1 MKKVL
6 LLFSLFI
13 LAINAQSLVKTIPLP
28 ASAYYNSA
36 YGLVY
41 ANGKLWISTASSTT
55 GLKGKLIGMDTLGN
69 VTDSIMINY
78 PTLRESQ
85 GLGWDGTHFWY
96 NERLTSRHNFR
107 KVTTAGEVVDSINMT
122 TYYMGGTAYDRGGLW
137 FTVYYPNTSAGVY
150 KIDIATRQLVD
161 TLPTFGLQPQGVTM
175 KGDTLFYVMENFEG
189 DAERIYAVNIETED
203 TLFSFPVPKGTGSSI
218 SPRGLA
224 WDGRYLWLLARVLGS
239 STQRALYKFDLG
251 GSGTPQIQ
259 LTTTTIEYGN
269 VQIGSNA
276 TSQIFLSN
284 VGTGP
289 LRIDSLEFSAAAFTS
304 SQQFPLVVPAGQSAQ
319 IPVTFTPAD
328 PVYYKESVSIYH
340 NDINF
345 AFSKTKLNGRGIY
358 VGPAIVASSPSL
370 DYGSKR
376 VRSNGYKEITLSNVG
391 SAPILVDSLSFGT
404 ETYFIPKSPAAFQID
419 SVGSVTFRVWTYPKS
434 FGVHNDTLRVYSNA
448 TNAAQLNI
456 PLTTMVT
463 GMDSSLGAKYWE
475 GVIPD
480 NPKTSADD
488 LSAKFIKKAGDLNGD
503 GIADM
508 IVATDNYWTIAYNG
522 NSSVSADILWK
533 FNSYRNNNDAGSV
546 SRVGSLMPVA
556 DVNNDGIGDVCI
568 GTAGGSEYVYMI
580 DGATGDKLWEF
591 GDSVNYDLGDINGID
606 GKRDW
611 NGDGTIDILAT
622 ASGNETNGNGRF
634 SVYLLNG
641 KTGAVIWRID
651 DSGTKKMKD
660 AVVSFPTGGACT
672 QRVSNAT
679 TAEIYAFNEL
689 AQVLWTFPTDR
700 SVWGMDVL
708 YDTVSNRR
716 FVIAG
721 DIGGKVYSVDV
732 STGQQY
738 WTGQVGTGFIEDLIV
753 INDMNDDGVADVLV
767 QALTPYIWVLSG
779 KSGAMIFASPTGG
792 NNLGAGLLG
801 DLNADGYPEIGVA
814 SLDNKAWVFNGKDGD
829 TVFTYSF
836 GPGSNSFATEAVWGM
851 DDIDRNG
858 TLEFIAGWRDGFVVA
873 FSGGFDVPVGVKGNL
888 IFIPA
893 EYSLE
898 QNYPNPFNPSTI
910 IEFMIPVQAEV
921 SLKIYDLLGSEVATL
936 VNEVR
941 DAGQH
946 FVQWN
951 GKNGMGQSVNSGI
964 YFYTMKAGDFVST
977 KKMMLLK

>member
-1 MKKVL
+1 MI

-13 LAINAQSLVKTIPLP
+13 LGINAQSLVKTIPLP

-36 YGLVY
+36 YGLVF
-41 ANGKLWISTASSTT
+41 ANGKLWLSTASSTT

-107 KVTTAGEVVDSINMT
+107 KVTTAGEVLDSINMT

-137 FTVYYPNTSAGVY
+137 FSVYYPNTSAGVY
-150 KIDIATRQLVD
+150 KIDIATKQLVD
-161 TLPTFGLQPQGVTM
+161 TLPVFGLQPQGVTM

-189 DAERIYAVNIETED
+189 DPERIYAVNIETED
-203 TLFSFPVPKGTGSSI
+203 TLFSFPVPQGTGASI

-224 WDGRYLWLLARVLGS
+224 WDGRYLWLLARVIGS

-259 LTTTTIEYGN
+259 LVTTAIEYGN
-269 VQIGSNA
+269 VQIGSNF
-276 TSQIFLSN
+276 TSQIFLNN
-284 VGTGP
+284 VGTGT
-289 LRIDSLEFSAAAFTS
+289 LRIDSMKFSAAAFTTD
-304 SQQFPLVVPAGQSAQ
+304 QQFPLLVPAGQSAQ
-319 IPVTFTPAD
+319 IPVRFTPTD
-328 PVYYKESVSIYH
+328 PVYYKDSVLIYH

-358 VGPAIVASSPSL
+358 FGPTIATSSGSL
-370 DYGSKR
+370 DYGNKR
-376 VRSNGYKEITLSNVG
+376 VRSNGYKEITISNIG
-391 SAPILVDSLSFGT
+391 AAPLLVDSLSFDT
-404 ETYFIPKSPAAFQID
+404 ETYFIPKPPAGFQID
-419 SVGSVTFRVWTYPKS
+419 SVGSVTFRVWTWPKS
-434 FGVHNDTLRVYSNA
+434 FGLHKDTLRIYSNA
-448 TNAAQLNI
+448 TNAAEFKV
-456 PLTTMVT
+456 PLMTMVV

-508 IVATDNYWTIAYNG
+508 IVATDNYYTIAYNG
-522 NSSVSADILWK
+522 NSSVGADILWK

-622 ASGNETNGNGRF
+622 ASGNESNGNGRF

-679 TAEIYAFNEL
+679 TAEIYAFNDL
-689 AQVLWTFPTDR
+689 AQVLWTYQTDR

-708 YDTVSNRR
+708 YDTVANKR
-716 FVIAG
+716 FVVAG
-721 DIGGKVYSVDV
+721 DIGGKVYAVDV
-732 STGQQY
+732 ANGQLY

-779 KSGAMIFASPTGG
+779 KTGSMIFAVPTGG
-792 NNLGAGLLG
+792 NNLGTGLLG
-801 DLNADGYPEIGVA
+801 DLNADGYPEIGVG

-836 GPGSNSFATEAVWGM
+836 GPGSNSYAAEAVWGM

-858 TLEFIAGWRDGFVVA
+858 TLEFIAGSRDGFVVA
-873 FSGGFDVPVGVKGNL
+873 FSGGFDVPVGVKGDL
-888 IFIPA
+888 TLTPA
-893 EYSLE
+893 EFALE
-898 QNYPNPFNPSTI
+898 QNYPNPFNPETVI
-910 IEFMIPVQAEV
+910 KF
-921 SLKIYDLLGSEVATL
+921 SLKEKSSVTLTVYGITGQKVAEL
-936 VNEVR
+936 ASGEMEKGMYEKR
-941 DAGQH
+941 
-946 FVQWN
+946 FN
-951 GKNGMGQSVNSGI
+951 GTKLSSGVYI
-964 YFYTMKAGDFVST
+964 FRIEAKSLESKTTYSKTVKAL
-977 KKMMLLK
+977 LLK